1 MAIPLLC
8 VLWEPNNTRQAKVDI
23 YCSYVCC
30 VVTTDIPLAVLTYGE
45 LYQMTAF
52 WIHRDYMYIQTVS
65 ACTSTSLSL

>member
-30 VVTTDIPLAVLTYGE
+30 VVITDIPLAVLTYGE

-52 WIHRDYMYIQTVS
+52 TLTEAFWIS
-65 ACTSTSLSL
+65 AL